1 MSRSK
6 LQSIVISSMGAVAG
20 YVLCGVALRMVD
32 PAMDRSLIRLFS
44 ALAGI
49 VLAGIAWKAGVNRG
63 ATR

>member
-1 MSRSK
+1 
-6 LQSIVISSMGAVAG
+6 MGAVAG
-20 YVLCGVALRMVD
+20 YVLCGEALRMVD
-32 PAMDRSLIRLFS
+32 PAMDRSLIRFFS